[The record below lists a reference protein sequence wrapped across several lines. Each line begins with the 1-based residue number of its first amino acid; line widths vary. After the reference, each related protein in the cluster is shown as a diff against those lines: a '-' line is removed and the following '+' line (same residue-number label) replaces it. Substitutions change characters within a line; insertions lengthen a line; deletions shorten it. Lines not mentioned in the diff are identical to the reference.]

1 MTSYGSDIYTEP
13 EDVDVDT
20 LANLGPLA
28 PLAGRWRGTRGLDV
42 NPKPEGPRK
51 QAFIEEIDLQ
61 PIDPQANGPQLYYGL
76 RYHTRIVKPGEV
88 ETYHDQVG
96 YWLWEPKTSMLI
108 QTLTIP
114 RGQTALAIGT
124 AEKGA
129 RRFELRARRG
139 ETLNG
144 ICSGPFLEEAFRT
157 LEYVIR
163 VTVNDDG
170 TWSYDE
176 DTVMAVA
183 GLAEPFHHTDRN
195 TLARIG
201 PPVPNPLQAAKG

>member
-1 MTSYGSDIYTEP
+1 MSSYGDDIYTEP
-13 EDVDVDT
+13 ADLDVDT

-51 QAFIEEIDLQ
+51 QVFVEDIELQ

-76 RYHTRIVKPGEV
+76 RYHTRIVKPREV

-96 YWLWEPKTSMLI
+96 YWLWEPKTGMLL

-114 RGQTALAIGT
+114 RGQTALAIGR
-124 AEKGA
+124 AEKDA
-129 RRFELRARRG
+129 KRFELKAKRG

-176 DTVMAVA
+176 DTVLEVK

-195 TLARIG
+195 TLTRIG
-201 PPVPNPLQAAKG
+201 PALPNPLQAARP